1 MPILRALGV
10 LLVFAAAGLGHE
22 LRLLGGK
29 SIKGTVTAITE
40 KDITIQTEAG
50 AVVTPMSQ
58 VLALDLQAVK
68 GMPAEKYTD
77 VRLLDDTVLHCSGV
91 SFKGKDIELA
101 LPSGTKLKL
110 PLSYVI
116 SVVKDGQDKELQ
128 KKWITLASAKVKH
141 DRIVFLKNGELND
154 LEGTLGDVDTEG
166 KTIQFKLLETG
177 DVRSISLDRPHG
189 LIFYRLEGPA
199 GTPLCRVL
207 DSQGNSLTAL
217 KVAFD
222 GKNFILDTTF
232 GAKLTL
238 DKENLAR
245 FDFNMGK
252 LTFLS
257 DLEPAKVVERSG
269 AGLVTPYRRD
279 ANLAGEAIVLG
290 GATHAK
296 GLSLHAHT
304 ELEYNLA
311 GKYKDFK
318 AILGVDPRVGSDSQ
332 ALVTIICDGDKRFS
346 EVVTLKALRPISLSV
361 KDVTTLKIV
370 VSSRN
375 FLDLHD
381 HVTLAEARVSQ

>member
-1 MPILRALGV
+1 V

-116 SVVKDGQDKELQ
+116 SVVKDAQDKELQ
-128 KKWITLASAKVKH
+128 KKWSSLASAKVKH

-154 LEGTLGDVDTEG
+154 LEGTLGDVDADG

-238 DKENLAR
+238 DKESLAR

-257 DLEPAKVVERSG
+257 DLEPTKVVERSG

-361 KDVTTLKIV
+361 KDVATLKIV